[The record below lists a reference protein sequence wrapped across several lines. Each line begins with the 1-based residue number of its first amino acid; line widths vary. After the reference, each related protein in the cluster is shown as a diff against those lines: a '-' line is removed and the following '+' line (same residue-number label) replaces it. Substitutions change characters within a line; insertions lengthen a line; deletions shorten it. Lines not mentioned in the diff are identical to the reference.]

1 MKKKTQS
8 KPKWWSKT
16 RASEKLEKRIFKKAS
31 NRAESISCL
40 PIWMWY

>member
-1 MKKKTQS
+1 MKKKIKN
-8 KPKWWSKT
+8 KPKRWNKA
-16 RASEKLEKRIFKKAS
+16 RAAEKLEKRIFKKAS